1 MTADYTF
8 LNERLAR
15 HYGIDDVY
23 GAHFR
28 RVTLTD
34 PARFGLLGKGSV
46 LMVSS
51 HTDRTSPV
59 VRGKWVLENLLGAPP
74 PPPPPE
80 VPPLP
85 DAASEQ
91 EGAAVP
97 SFRERLVA
105 HQADPVCSSCHA
117 LMDPIGSALENF
129 DAVGAWRDYE
139 HGIDSPP
146 IDASGRLVGG
156 FDVAGPV
163 ELREALMTD
172 PEIFVATVV
181 EKLMV
186 YALGRGLVATDMPA
200 VRRIVREAEPT
211 GYRFSALIEGIVDSV
226 PFRMRAKPHA
236 AQ

>member
-1 MTADYTF
+1 V
-8 LNERLAR
+8 
-15 HYGIDDVY
+15 I
-23 GAHFR
+23 
-28 RVTLTD
+28 
-34 PARFGLLGKGSV
+34 
-46 LMVSS
+46 
-51 HTDRTSPV
+51 
-59 VRGKWVLENLLGAPP
+59 RGKWVLENLLGTPPPAPP
-74 PPPPPE
+74 PN
-80 VPPLP
+80 VPALV
-85 DAASEQ
+85 DSKVSSALSLR
-91 EGAAVP
+91 V
-97 SFRERLVA
+97 RLQQ
-105 HQADPVCSSCHA
+105 HRADPACAGCHER
-117 LMDPIGSALENF
+117 MDPIGFALENF

-186 YALGRGLVATDMPA
+186 YALGRGLVATDMSA